1 MKKIKP
7 LITIS
12 VISALAACSNPT
24 PSKIDQAEV
33 SLDKN
38 LATLE
43 ATLPLD
49 IEPVVDKDGL
59 YQPYSYSNIQ
69 NSLAARFEFQRLVDK
84 ELALPFF
91 EIPYSATLYNTMGI
105 SFEVI
110 ENTSPYNKI
119 GSYCI
124 DQKAVSMKR
133 FNLGAGDSSREELV
147 VNEQLEKCIQEA
159 MEQPAS
165 YALLQILDNANNF
178 RAFKNHK
185 LVKPLIQQIKQDGKL
200 TVRQYMR
207 IVYAL
212 DQAVS
217 VSKKENDD
225 RNAKT
230 IIENW

>member
-43 ATLPLD
+43 AIAPLD
-49 IEPVVDKDGL
+49 IEPVVDKDGV
-59 YQPYSYSNIQ
+59 YKPYNYFILQ
-69 NSLAARFEFQRLVDK
+69 KSLAARYAFQELVDR
-84 ELALPFF
+84 ELALPFL
-91 EIPYSATLYNTMGI
+91 EIPYQSTMYNTGI
-105 SFEVI
+105 SFEII
-110 ENTSPYNKI
+110 ENTSPYNQI

-124 DQKAVSMKR
+124 DQKAVSIKR
-133 FNLGAGDSSREELV
+133 LNLGAGDSLREELV
-147 VNEQLEKCIQEA
+147 VNEQLEKCVQEA

-165 YALLQILDNANNF
+165 YALIQILDDANNF